1 MRSENDAYARATDV
15 EARSYNDACST
26 TAYGRSQNDR
36 ADVDVASHDDASTTP
51 KLAFT
56 SKRLEESESLN
67 HFSRSPM
74 RLPGSENPVQFR

>member
-15 EARSYNDACST
+15 EARSYNDACLT
-26 TAYGRSQNDR
+26 TTYGRSQSDR
-36 ADVDVASHDDASTTP
+36 ADVDVVSYDDASTTT

-67 HFSRSPM
+67 HFSRSPN
-74 RLPGSENPVQFR
+74 RLPGSENQVQFR